1 MIRETGT
8 TIGGVTV
15 SRETMAA
22 LLTFEGLVR
31 KWSGTINLVSKPSLE
46 DLWDRHI
53 ADSAQLFAFC
63 PESARHWADFGSGGG
78 FPGVVIAVLA
88 QELRPGMRVTL
99 VESDQRKAAFLR
111 EAARVLNLGLSVID
125 KRIETLLPL
134 EADVVSARAL
144 APLQDLLGF
153 AATHLRSDGI
163 AVFPKGARHSVE
175 LTEARKAWMF
185 DCQLH
190 PSLSDP
196 EAAILVIRNIHR
208 ER

>member
-1 MIRETGT
+1 MIRETEA
-8 TIGGVTV
+8 TIGGLTV
-15 SRETMAA
+15 SRETVAA
-22 LLTFEGLVR
+22 LRTFEGLVR

-53 ADSAQLFAFC
+53 ADSAQLFGFC
-63 PESARHWADFGSGGG
+63 PEKAENWADLGSGGG
-78 FPGVVIAVLA
+78 FPGIVIAVLA
-88 QELRPGMRVTL
+88 QELRPGLHVKL

-111 EAARVLNLGLSVID
+111 EVARVLGLSLSVID
-125 KRIETLLPL
+125 ERIETLSPL

-144 APLQDLLGF
+144 APLTDLLAF

-163 AVFPKGARHSVE
+163 AVFPKGARHNAE
-175 LTEARKAWMF
+175 LADARRVWMF

-190 PSLSDP
+190 PSLSDS